1 MTDKIH
7 GFAHTPD
14 QFLSGGLPLFTA
26 TVAGTGVDLTA
37 LTGSEEKHAAH
48 LDALIAVLSIRAQP
62 VLMGTVAAKTLNFAV
77 EHNEIFGALAT
88 FNAEATAAFA
98 AATGISDAT
107 VTVTAFQ
114 F

>member
-14 QFLSGGLPLFTA
+14 QFLSGGMPLFTA
-26 TVAGTGVDLTA
+26 TVAGTGIDLTA
-37 LTGSEEKHAAH
+37 MTGTEEEHAAH

-62 VLMGTVAAKTLNFAV
+62 VLMGTVAAHTLNFAV
-77 EHNEIFGALAT
+77 EHNEIFGDLTA
-88 FNAEATAAFA
+88 FNTEASAAFA
-98 AATGISDAT
+98 AATGVTGAT
-107 VTVTAFQ
+107 VTVTAFT